1 MCFYLVHNRFT
12 HNYTYKSKMASEDNQ
27 HLHINIYKDN
37 QQKIDSSP
45 NMSEAFLITTNEE
58 LNNKIRELLNEISTC
73 NAEKDTLLEDNE
85 RMEVTVSNQR
95 GLLHNFNGLKK
106 FEQERADLFEKKA
119 NTHKDHMK
127 CVHEFDNKLTCH
139 HQNIGIAFVMATMFF
154 MTIGIIDITS
164 VITFS
169 MGLVGSFFGTQNFT
183 GFNKNELKD
192 INRKFENK
200 ETNIRENIRAIE
212 KKINE
217 IVSKSDFISD
227 YIDVV

>member
-1 MCFYLVHNRFT
+1 
-12 HNYTYKSKMASEDNQ
+12 MASEDNQ

-58 LNNKIRELLNEISTC
+58 LNNKLRELLDELSTS

-85 RMEVTVSNQR
+85 RMEVTVRNQR

-106 FEQERADLFEKKA
+106 YEEDRADLFEKMVKSQKEHLKEIQEFEKKLA
-119 NTHKDHMK
+119 NH
-127 CVHEFDNKLTCH
+127 NS
-139 HQNIGIAFVMATMFF
+139 NIGIVFAFVTMFF
-154 MTIGIIDITS
+154 ITVGIIDVTS
-164 VITFS
+164 AVTFS
-169 MGLVGSFFGTQNFT
+169 VALVGSFYGTRNFT
-183 GFNKNELKD
+183 GFTKND
-192 INRKFENK
+192 INNINSKYESQLKGIQVNVKEVEN
-200 ETNIRENIRAIE
+200 
-212 KKINE
+212 KINE

>member
-1 MCFYLVHNRFT
+1 
-12 HNYTYKSKMASEDNQ
+12 MASEDNQ

-58 LNNKIRELLNEISTC
+58 LNNKLRELLNELSTS

-106 FEQERADLFEKKA
+106 YEQERADLFEKRAEGFKEHLK
-119 NTHKDHMK
+119 NITEYDK
-127 CVHEFDNKLTCH
+127 KLQGH
-139 HQNIGIAFVMATMFF
+139 RSNMGMAFAFATMFF
-154 MTIGIIDITS
+154 IMVGIIDFTSAITIS
-164 VITFS
+164 VS
-169 MGLVGSFFGTQNFT
+169 LVGAFYGTENFT
-183 GFNKNELKD
+183 GFNKNEIKE
-192 INRKFENK
+192 INKKFEYADSALRV
-200 ETNIRENIRAIE
+200 NIREME
-212 KKINE
+212 SKINE